1 MKGWYKHMK
10 INDMIDALT
19 DLKEEIGG
27 DTELI
32 IGIEKRG
39 LNYAVMPWGEIEV
52 CKINSDRNG
61 SYLAAVLMEG
71 RRIGYISEDTE

>member
-10 INDMIDALT
+10 INDMINALT
-19 DLKEEIGG
+19 DLKEEVGG

-52 CKINSDRNG
+52 CKINSDKM
-61 SYLAAVLMEG
+61 AV
-71 RRIGYISEDTE
+71 I

>member
-1 MKGWYKHMK
+1 MK
-10 INDMIDALT
+10 INDMINALT
-19 DLKEEIGG
+19 DLKEEVGG

-52 CKINSDRNG
+52 CKINSDKM
-61 SYLAAVLMEG
+61 AV
-71 RRIGYISEDTE
+71 I